1 MVASPST
8 TRARRADARLLH
20 HVLDAPTQFGAPPQK
35 KIFAACGL
43 TPRPTQNRWHSFGGY
58 LKPEQNG
65 DRLENQIIGQ
75 IPWIGRPSPAS
86 LGGSL
91 RTGAGGVRSDY
102 LLVGVDMTGRVAG
115 AWMHEKL
122 G

>member
-1 MVASPST
+1 MLPGGEACPAAMAAPST
-8 TRARRADARLLH
+8 TRARRAHARPLH
-20 HVLDAPTQFGAPPQK
+20 YVLDAPPQFGA
-35 KIFAACGL
+35 
-43 TPRPTQNRWHSFGGY
+43 RRRM
-58 LKPEQNG
+58 
-65 DRLENQIIGQ
+65 RL
-75 IPWIGRPSPAS
+75 SPAS

-115 AWMHEKL
+115 AWMHETM